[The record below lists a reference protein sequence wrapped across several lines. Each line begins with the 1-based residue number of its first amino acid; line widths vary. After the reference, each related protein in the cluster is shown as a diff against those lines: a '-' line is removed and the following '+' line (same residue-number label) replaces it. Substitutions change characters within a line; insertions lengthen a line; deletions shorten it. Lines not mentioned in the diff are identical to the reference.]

1 MYPYLH
7 IWAALIGCLCATHV
21 TLVRSIYVMVALLW
35 LVLFCGGA
43 VLPACS
49 GTCLVVDRCVVWC
62 DALNFLHIYSF
73 INLFIYLLTHS
84 FIHSS
89 IRFPSSFLTL
99 PIYTSTFSPCRN
111 SSFYRAR
118 RHRPVSSS
126 LSLVVFN
133 LFGYFL
139 SLVLSG
145 YLMQVRTYVRYVYMV
160 INEWQS
166 VQFIRWLIHH
176 DQIHTI
182 C

>member
-1 MYPYLH
+1 M
-7 IWAALIGCLCATHV
+7 
-21 TLVRSIYVMVALLW
+21 RSIYVMVALLW

-62 DALNFLHIYSF
+62 DALNFYIF
-73 INLFIYLLTHS
+73 IRLLICLFIYLLIRS
-84 FIHSS
+84 FIHLSVSPLHFSLYLYTHLPSHHAGIVVS
-89 IRFPSSFLTL
+89 IVP
-99 PIYTSTFSPCRN
+99 
-111 SSFYRAR
+111 R

-160 INEWQS
+160 INE
-166 VQFIRWLIHH
+166 
-176 DQIHTI
+176 
-182 C
+182 